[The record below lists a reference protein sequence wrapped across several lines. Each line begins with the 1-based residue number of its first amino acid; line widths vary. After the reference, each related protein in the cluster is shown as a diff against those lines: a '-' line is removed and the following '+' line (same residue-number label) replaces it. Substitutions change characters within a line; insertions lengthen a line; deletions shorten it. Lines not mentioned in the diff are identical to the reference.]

1 MTYACTFH
9 ESRGWVLDPYKYQF
23 AAGHAPP
30 AIAADG
36 ALTADA
42 SVVSAPL
49 IHELA
54 AYQGVASF
62 PPERTEP
69 VARRGCKKAARSNS
83 LTIEGD

>member
-1 MTYACTFH
+1 MTYSCTFH
-9 ESRGWVLDPYKYQF
+9 ENLGWVLDPYEYQF
-23 AAGHAPP
+23 AARHASR
-30 AIAADG
+30 ADAADG
-36 ALTADA
+36 VSIVDA
-42 SVVSAPL
+42 SAIDTPL